1 MSNDAIEQK
10 LIQIVATTLKMEES
24 KIAPDSKF
32 MDDLGADSLDLAE
45 LMMAIE
51 SEFDCDIPDQ
61 EAGAISTVKDAIEYV
76 KKNQSDK

>member
-61 EAGAISTVKDAIEYV
+61 DAGGISTVKDAIEYV
-76 KKNQSDK
+76 KQTQSDK